1 MSIMGCGEVLGF
13 LFIFVEVIG
22 IIIVFIEDFD
32 TILIARAGGLSGLSD
47 S

>member
-1 MSIMGCGEVLGF
+1 MSIMGRGGVLGF
-13 LFIFVEVIG
+13 LFILIEVIG

-32 TILIARAGGLSGLSD
+32 TILVVRTEGLSGLCD

>member
-1 MSIMGCGEVLGF
+1 MSIMGCGEALTF
-13 LFIFVEVIG
+13 IFIFVEVIG
-22 IIIVFIEDFD
+22 IIIIFIEDFD